1 MRILRK
7 IRVALTPRTA
17 FLKTTLA
24 DSLVI
29 YGRNR
34 AGYGGRGIYVYRESI
49 GSICHHAGALFSRC
63 SFLH

>member
-1 MRILRK
+1 MQILRK
-7 IRVALTPRTA
+7 IRVALTPHTA

-24 DSLVI
+24 DGLII

-49 GSICHHAGALFSRC
+49 EPEF
-63 SFLH
+63 